1 MSYEIVHATLEESM
15 MFRDSQNDAHK
26 RKVPFKG
33 ILVNRTTK
41 QVVPNL
47 VVQTG
52 REFAL
57 RKLFNIIPSIDN
69 TQDNFNRRVICA
81 FGLGIG
87 GTDIG
92 NPNNPLTPTP
102 ADTSLNTPVPI
113 IQTTTSTS
121 SLYLDKVTNG
131 ANYDWYKKK
140 FTGSPVIVTNTT
152 TDEYYVKVTLSILNT
167 EVRSRNINELAL
179 FTGRDLST
187 SVGNYTNFLMFNRL
201 TFATE
206 FFPADNTKAIEY
218 DYYLYV

>member
-15 MFRDSQNDAHK
+15 LFKDSQEDAYK
-26 RKVPFKG
+26 RKIPFKG

-69 TQDNFNRRVICA
+69 TQDNFNRRVICS

-92 NPNNPLTPTP
+92 NPNNPLAPTP

-113 IQTTTSTS
+113 IQTTASTS
-121 SLYLDKVTNG
+121 SLYLDRVTNG
-131 ANYDWYKKK
+131 SNYDWYKKK
-140 FTGSPVIVTNTT
+140 FTGSPVIVANTT

-179 FTGRDLST
+179 FTGRDTVGSP
-187 SVGNYTNFLMFNRL
+187 GNYSNFIMFNRL

-206 FFPADNTKAIEY
+206 FFPSENTKSIEY